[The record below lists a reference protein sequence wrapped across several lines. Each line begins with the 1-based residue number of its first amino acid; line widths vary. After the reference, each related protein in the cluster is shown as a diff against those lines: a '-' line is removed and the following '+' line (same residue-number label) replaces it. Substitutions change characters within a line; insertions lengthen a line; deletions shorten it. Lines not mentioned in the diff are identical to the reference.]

1 MLVNDYTPGMYQDTS
16 EFASKTAGGGE
27 ANSASVASFSQQN
40 FGGVVGRG
48 HKHDSS
54 NGQETE
60 LSP

>member
-1 MLVNDYTPGMYQDTS
+1 MYQDTS